1 MHQFRLPTN
10 ISILIQDRIPS
21 TPSTLS
27 VVIVIILPVL
37 LVGSGEA
44 SKPMLELLQIHSYS
58 SGGADLRKGN
68 QNHNRCSLLRGRQSH
83 MHPWVLP
90 CNHLGRKEISASHRS
105 TFCWSAQR
113 WTGVTK
119 QEFWLWIIFS

>member
-83 MHPWVLP
+83 MHP
-90 CNHLGRKEISASHRS
+90 LGSPMQPSREE
-105 TFCWSAQR
+105 
-113 WTGVTK
+113 GN
-119 QEFWLWIIFS
+119 